1 MSNHAPFL
9 DPQRVA
15 SKSIAD
21 LVSLQGRS
29 AVVTGGA
36 RGLGYAIAR
45 RLAEAGAR
53 ILIGDKNAEGA
64 GTAAAAIAR
73 DFGTECLSSGLDVAD
88 GASMARFAEMADARF
103 GAIDIWINN
112 AGIFPASILTETSED
127 DWDLVQDVNLRGTF
141 LGCREA
147 GRRMS
152 RQGRGVIVN
161 ITSVGGYRGRPS
173 LAHYNAAKHGVV
185 GLTKSLAMELGP
197 AGVRVVAVA
206 PAMNETPGLE
216 EQRAR
221 YRENSEAA
229 QSFREMEQKILS
241 TFPLRRFGQP
251 DDVARV
257 VLFVASDLAAYVTAT
272 TVFCDG
278 GVSAF

>member
-1 MSNHAPFL
+1 VTA
-9 DPQRVA
+9 DPHIL
-15 SKSIAD
+15 S
-21 LVSLQGRS
+21 GRS
-29 AVVTGGA
+29 IGELISLKGRTAAITGGA
-36 RGLGYAIAR
+36 RGLGYSIAQR
-45 RLAEAGAR
+45 FAEAGAS
-53 ILIGDKNAEGA
+53 LLLGDKNVSGV
-64 GTAAAAIAR
+64 AAAAETLSNG
-73 DFGTECLSSGLDVAD
+73 FGVSVFSQELDVAD
-88 GASMARFAEMADARF
+88 SGSMAGFAQAADVKL
-103 GAIDIWINN
+103 GNIDIWVNN
-112 AGIFPASILTETSED
+112 AGIFPAAILTDMSDEE
-127 DWDLVQDVNLRGTF
+127 WDLVQDVNLRGTF

-152 RQGRGVIVN
+152 KRGSGVIIN

-173 LAHYNAAKHGVV
+173 LSHYVSAKHGVV
-185 GLTKSLAMELGP
+185 GLTKALAMELGP

-206 PAMNETPGLE
+206 PAMNETPGLQ

-221 YRENSEAA
+221 YLENSEAA
-229 QSFREMEQKILS
+229 QSFRAMEEKILA

-257 VLFVASDLAAYVTAT
+257 ALFVASDLAAFVTAT